1 MRTPGSL
8 RTVSPRTVHIDV
20 LRGIAV
26 FGMLLV
32 NIWSFVWGFGFL
44 RYGLLPD
51 TVAIT
56 DRLAVFVVA
65 FIAEQKFY
73 PVFAFL
79 FGAGFA
85 LYTRS
90 QKRRL
95 HGWRGVRARYRSR
108 LTWLLGCG
116 ILHGTL
122 IWAGD
127 ILTLYGIA
135 GFLILG
141 LAGARLR
148 TVCRNLW
155 NWCLVWL
162 LLIALHVTVWLWAPQ
177 ADGGQSQMTS
187 MITAAYEAHAVYTEG
202 TVISIFFQRLGDYA
216 NARSLLL
223 LPHILVLFLLGIM
236 SVRLGWL
243 TSPWRHAALW
253 RRVRAIG
260 YGTGIPL
267 NLLWASI
274 ALAQAS
280 TPLGIPLYK
289 AASAYALQPISG
301 SLLAAAY
308 VASVMLASR
317 NAIHAMEPWL
327 APVGRMA
334 LTNYLAQ
341 SVLCVGLLQGVG
353 LGLGAAVS
361 PAVLLLIAVI
371 IMLVQLVI
379 SRWWLARHPR
389 GLIEALYH
397 AQKGPGPVS

>member
-1 MRTPGSL
+1 
-8 RTVSPRTVHIDV
+8 VHIDV

-32 NIWSFVWGFGFL
+32 NIWSFAWGFEFL
-44 RYGLLPD
+44 RYGLLPNS
-51 TVAIT
+51 ASIM

-73 PVFAFL
+73 PIFAFL

-85 LYTRS
+85 LYTGS
-90 QKRRL
+90 LKRWL
-95 HGWRGVRARYRSR
+95 HSWNSVRTRYRRR

-127 ILTLYGIA
+127 ILTLYSIA
-135 GFLILG
+135 GFLILR
-141 LAGARLR
+141 LAGARLK
-148 TVCRNLW
+148 TVYSNLW

-162 LLIALHVTVWLWAPQ
+162 LLMALHVTVWLSAHQ
-177 ADGGQSQMTS
+177 ADGGRSQVMSLIET
-187 MITAAYEAHAVYTEG
+187 TYEAHAIYTEG
-202 TVISIFFQRLGDYA
+202 AVIDLFFQRLGDYA
-216 NARSLLL
+216 NVRLLLL

-243 TSPWRHAALW
+243 TSPWRHTTLW
-253 RRVRAIG
+253 RRVRVIG
-260 YGTGIPL
+260 YGIGVPA
-267 NLLWASI
+267 NLLWASM
-274 ALAQAS
+274 ALAEAS
-280 TPLGIPLYK
+280 TPLSIPLYK
-289 AASAYALQPISG
+289 MMTAYVLLPIGG

-341 SVLCVGLLQGVG
+341 SVLCVSLLQGVG

-361 PAVLLLIAVI
+361 PAVLLLIAAI
-371 IMLVQLVI
+371 IMLVQMVV
-379 SRWWLARHPR
+379 SRWWLARHPQ
-389 GLIEALYH
+389 GLIESLYH
-397 AQKGPGPVS
+397 AKKGTGTPNL